1 MHGTVNIKKPF
12 EKPRLR
18 RKDSMKLLT
27 VQARPFT
34 VCLECV
40 FGLNESSGWSAVFF
54 KRARRRVLE
63 QDSRES
69 ILPNL
74 VGVRWRLAPR
84 ATRHLSLLQTFTN
97 VSQCEVCRACCFHVR
112 SSYTSFVWSA
122 VIMSVQVKSHMS
134 IWLPVTWVISKP
146 ASFVNRVDF

>member
-1 MHGTVNIKKPF
+1 
-12 EKPRLR
+12 
-18 RKDSMKLLT
+18 MKLLT

-40 FGLNESSGWSAVFF
+40 FGLNESSRWSAVFF
-54 KRARRRVLE
+54 KRARGRVLE

-84 ATRHLSLLQTFTN
+84 AARHLSLLQTFTI
-97 VSQCEVCRACCFHVR
+97 VSQREVCRACCLHVR
-112 SSYTSFVWSA
+112 SSYTSFVRAA
-122 VIMSVQVKSHMS
+122 VI
-134 IWLPVTWVISKP
+134 ICLSK
-146 ASFVNRVDF
+146 